1 MTMSKGTFWLGAVIG
16 GAAAYAAA
24 MLYAPKSGQELQEEL
39 REKADY
45 TKETSK
51 DYYDIVKTKSG
62 DVKAMLQDASHDVST
77 SFKEASQKISGQAK
91 VDGPILKDNLK
102 GLTKK
107 NSMSKEL
114 LKANLKAATHD
125 LKQTTTELKTDLTET
140 GSAVK
145 NVAGELAKQSKQEM
159 NEAKIERQGEREYE
173 LYQDAFQ
180 EELDLENS
188 FKN

>member
-1 MTMSKGTFWLGAVIG
+1 M
-16 GAAAYAAA
+16 
-24 MLYAPKSGQELQEEL
+24 
-39 REKADY
+39 
-45 TKETSK
+45 
-51 DYYDIVKTKSG
+51 
-62 DVKAMLQDASHDVST
+62 ST

-114 LKANLKAATHD
+114 LKANLKVATHD